1 MKILGVDPGYDRC
14 GLAVTER
21 DARGRDSVLAS
32 GCITT
37 SPNDAFEQRLLV
49 VVQSFREWI
58 VTHKPDV
65 CVLERLYFTKN
76 QKTAMRVAETRGAL
90 ILAAHECGIPVHEY
104 APNQVK
110 VAVTGN
116 GRATK
121 DQVMNM
127 VQRIT
132 GVVGN
137 SGFDDEYDAI
147 AVALTA
153 SASLRT

>member
-14 GLAVTER
+14 GLAVIER
-21 DARGRDSVLAS
+21 DAHGRDVVLAS
-32 GCITT
+32 GCIVT
-37 SPNDAFEQRLLV
+37 SPNDIFEQRLLLV
-49 VVQSFREWI
+49 VGSFREWI
-58 VTHKPDV
+58 ATHTPDV
-65 CVLERLYFTKN
+65 CALERLYFTKN

-90 ILAAHECGIPVHEY
+90 ILAVHECGIPVYEY

-110 VAVTGN
+110 VAVTGS

-121 DQVMNM
+121 NQVAFM

-132 GVVGN
+132 GAVGN

-153 SASLRT
+153 SASLRV